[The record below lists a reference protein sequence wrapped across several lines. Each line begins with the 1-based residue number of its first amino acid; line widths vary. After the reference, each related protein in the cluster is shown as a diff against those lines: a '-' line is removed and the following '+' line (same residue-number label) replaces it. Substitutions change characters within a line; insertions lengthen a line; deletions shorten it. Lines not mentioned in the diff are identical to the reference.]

1 MYITKNN
8 LLVNMLNLRNPFH
21 LARNWKIGL
30 KMYIT
35 KNNLLVNMLNSRN
48 PLHFAA
54 NWKLGHN
61 VHN

>member
-8 LLVNMLNLRNPFH
+8 LLVDVLNLRNPFH
-21 LARNWKIGL
+21 FAADWKIGH
-30 KMYIT
+30 KRYIT
-35 KNNLLVNMLNSRN
+35 KNNLLVNVLNSRI

-54 NWKLGHN
+54 NWKIGQN

>member
-1 MYITKNN
+1 MYITKYN
-8 LLVNMLNLRNPFH
+8 LLADVPNSRYPFH

-35 KNNLLVNMLNSRN
+35 KNNLLVNMLNSRS

-54 NWKLGHN
+54 NWKIGQCT
-61 VHN
+61 